1 MTMIKQGAATDRS
14 PSLISGPGI
23 TGPGLRTRRPSALT
37 TQLTFI
43 GRSLR
48 HSLRDPEALIMAVVM
63 PVIMML
69 LFTYVFGGAIE
80 DDGRYVNYVV
90 PGVILL
96 CAGFGSATTAVAVTT
111 DMTNGVINRFRTMPV
126 HSPMVI
132 GGHVVASVVR
142 NLFATLIV
150 FGVAILIGYRPGA
163 TPLAWLGSAGLITL
177 YILAITT
184 LFAALGILAKT
195 PSAANNYGFAV
206 LFLPYLSSAF
216 VPVSTMP
223 SWLQWIAGHQP
234 ITPIIETL
242 RSLLMGTPMGTYGW
256 WALGWCLLILLG
268 SALWAAWLFPRR
280 RR

>member
-1 MTMIKQGAATDRS
+1 MTMIRQA
-14 PSLISGPGI
+14 PSTARDAEPRGGSIGPE
-23 TGPGLRTRRPSALT
+23 LRTRRPSAIT
-37 TQLTFI
+37 TQLTFV

-80 DDGRYVNYVV
+80 DDGGYVNYVV

-96 CAGFGSATTAVAVTT
+96 CAGFGSASTAVAVTS
-111 DMTNGVINRFRTMPV
+111 DLTNGVINRFRTMPV
-126 HSPMVI
+126 HSAMVI

-142 NLFATLIV
+142 NLFATVIV
-150 FGVAILIGYRPGA
+150 FGVAILIGYRPNA
-163 TPLAWLGSAGLITL
+163 TALAWLGSAGLITL

-195 PSAANNYGFAV
+195 ASAANNYGFAV

-216 VPVSTMP
+216 VPVATMP
-223 SWLQWIAGHQP
+223 GWLQWIAGHQP

-242 RSLLMGTPMGTYGW
+242 RSLLMGTPMATHGW
-256 WALGWCLLILLG
+256 WALGWCLLILVG
-268 SALWAAWLFPRR
+268 SSLWAGWLFPRR